1 MTTDTDHDPLAPIP
15 GQASLF
21 SRPTDPPTARAAG
34 DAVEATEGDAWRTLA
49 VKRGS
54 LRHDVLRS
62 YDRLT
67 GNGLTDDEAAAAT
80 GHQPIES
87 ARRRVGDLVRFG
99 LVDDTTMPSRPSSR
113 ELSRPKRV
121 GVITTAGVDVLL
133 TFRQNPKVDMVAV
146 DLDGRIV
153 HLIPGGGDDA

>member
-1 MTTDTDHDPLAPIP
+1 MT
-15 GQASLF
+15 GQPSLF
-21 SRPTDPPTARAAG
+21 SRPTDPATARAAG
-34 DAVEATEGDAWRTLA
+34 DAVEAVEGEAWRTLA

-62 YDRLT
+62 YDVLT
-67 GNGLTDDEAAAAT
+67 GNGLTDDEAASAT

-113 ELSRPKRV
+113 EPSRPKRV
-121 GVITTAGVDVLL
+121 GVITTAGVDVLNA
-133 TFRQNPKVDMVAV
+133 FRRDPGVVLVAV

-153 HLIPGGGDDA
+153 AAVDGGDDA